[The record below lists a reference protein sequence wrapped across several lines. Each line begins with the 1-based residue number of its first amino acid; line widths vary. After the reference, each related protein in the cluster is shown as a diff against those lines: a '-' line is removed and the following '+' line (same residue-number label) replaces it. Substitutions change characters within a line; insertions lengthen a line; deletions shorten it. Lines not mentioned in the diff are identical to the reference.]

1 MSVDSKAIMALKY
14 SELNFPFAE
23 LLPEGD
29 LKLILE
35 KSKFVKFKKKEVI
48 IHQGTP
54 VSHIMFIR
62 QGTTKI
68 YKESR
73 NNNYIILKIESS
85 GNFLGILS
93 AFANEVHKH
102 SVSSIDDTEIGF
114 LEIDVFYDILRRNG
128 DYSIKVMTALSHY
141 GLFIFERLISQSH
154 KQLPGRIADVL
165 LYFSEEIYHSLEF
178 EFPFSRREL
187 AFLAGTTKESFIR
200 TLTEFKNDKI
210 IVLDGSKVK
219 IVSMDNVK
227 LLSKHG

>member
-1 MSVDSKAIMALKY
+1 MSDVNAIHIKQKY
-14 SELNFPFAE
+14 AQMHFPFAE
-23 LLPEGD
+23 TLPEED
-29 LKLILE
+29 LKLIYS
-35 KSKFVKFKKKEVI
+35 KSNFVKFKKKEVI
-48 IHQGTP
+48 IRQGTP
-54 VSHIMFIR
+54 ISHIMFIR
-62 QGTTKI
+62 HGSTKI

-73 NNNYIILKIESS
+73 NGNYIILKIEKE

-114 LEIDVFYDILRRNG
+114 IEMDIFQDIVRRNG
-128 DYSIKVMTALSHY
+128 EFSLKVIGALSNY

-154 KQLPGRIADVL
+154 KQLPGRVADVI
-165 LYFSEEIYHSLEF
+165 LYFSEEIYHSLSF

-187 AFLAGTTKESFIR
+187 AYLAGTTKESLIR

-210 IVLDGSKVK
+210 ILLDGSKVE
-219 IVSMDNVK
+219 IMSLENVK

>member
-1 MSVDSKAIMALKY
+1 MGAVDGLPIKQKY
-14 SELNFPFAE
+14 AQLHFPFAE
-23 LLPEGD
+23 MLSEDD
-29 LKLILE
+29 LALIYD
-35 KSKFVKFKKKEVI
+35 KSKFVRFKKKEVI
-48 IHQGTP
+48 IRQGTP
-54 VSHIMFIR
+54 VSHIMYIK
-62 QGTTKI
+62 QGSTKI

-73 NNNYIILKIESS
+73 KGSYIILKIEST
-85 GNFLGILS
+85 GNFLGLLS
-93 AFANEVHKH
+93 VFANEVHKH
-102 SVSSIDDTEIGF
+102 SVASIDDTEIGF
-114 LEIDVFYDILRRNG
+114 IEMDLFYDILRRNG
-128 DYSIKVMTALSHY
+128 EYSIKVMTALSNY

-187 AFLAGTTKESFIR
+187 AYLAGTTKESFIR

-210 IVLDGSKVK
+210 IILDGSKVE

>member
-1 MSVDSKAIMALKY
+1 MGVVEGIIMKSKYAQLH
-14 SELNFPFAE
+14 FPFAE
-23 LLPEGD
+23 LLSEDD
-29 LKLILE
+29 LKLIYD

-48 IHQGTP
+48 VRQGTP
-54 VSHIMFIR
+54 VSHIMYIR

-73 NNNYIILKIESS
+73 KGSYIILRIEST

-114 LEIDVFYDILRRNG
+114 IEMSIFHDIIRRNG
-128 DYSIKVMTALSHY
+128 EFALKVIGALSNY
-141 GLFIFERLISQSH
+141 GSFIFERLISQTH

-165 LYFSEEIYHSLEF
+165 LYFAEDIYKSNVF

-187 AFLAGTTKESFIR
+187 AYLAGTTKESFIR

-210 IVLDGSKVK
+210 ILLDGSKVE

>member
-1 MSVDSKAIMALKY
+1 MSVVAQTPMKSKYAQ
-14 SELNFPFAE
+14 LNFPFAE
-23 LLPEGD
+23 LLSEDD
-29 LKLILE
+29 LKLIYD

-48 IHQGTP
+48 IRQGTP
-54 VSHIMFIR
+54 VSHIMYIR
-62 QGTTKI
+62 HGTTKI

-73 NNNYIILKIESS
+73 NGNYIILKIESM

-114 LEIDVFYDILRRNG
+114 IEMEVFYDILRRNG
-128 DYSIKVMTALSHY
+128 EYSIKVMTALSNY
-141 GLFIFERLISQSH
+141 GLFIFERLLSQSH

-187 AFLAGTTKESFIR
+187 AYLAGTTKESFIR

-210 IVLDGSKVK
+210 IILDGSKVE